1 MFNLKRS
8 SDGSS
13 NKSEFEDDGGY
24 NVNIRPVLPIHFGI
38 WDLIQ
43 SYTEVDCFV

>member
-24 NVNIRPVLPIHFGI
+24 NVNIRPRR
-38 WDLIQ
+38 DLIQ